1 MPQGHPMPVPP
12 MPSAKPAPTAKT
24 KMPPRIYINNTQRA
38 AEEAAKQEATKKEAS
53 APTFYDNKPIDPEQF
68 AQAWNAYTQ
77 AHPHDIIVVNA
88 MHRAVPTLVSGTHYK
103 MKSANEG
110 EAGMINNSLTS
121 ILTHLRNT
129 LQNGTITLEI
139 ELDKTIKTP
148 KIMTEREI
156 VNDILSRRPEFG
168 DFIKDF
174 QLTLK

>member
-1 MPQGHPMPVPP
+1 MSSR
-12 MPSAKPAPTAKT
+12 PST
-24 KMPPRIYINNTQRA
+24 
-38 AEEAAKQEATKKEAS
+38 
-53 APTFYDNKPIDPEQF
+53 PTFHDNKPIDPEQF

-139 ELDKTIKTP
+139 ELV
-148 KIMTEREI
+148 KIADASGN
-156 VNDILSRRPEFG
+156 VV
-168 DFIKDF
+168 K
-174 QLTLK
+174 QLKSVGGECTWDGTVDGAGYRSL

>member
-1 MPQGHPMPVPP
+1 M
-12 MPSAKPAPTAKT
+12 
-24 KMPPRIYINNTQRA
+24 
-38 AEEAAKQEATKKEAS
+38 
-53 APTFYDNKPIDPEQF
+53 
-68 AQAWNAYTQ
+68 
-77 AHPHDIIVVNA
+77 
-88 MHRAVPTLVSGTHYK
+88 LVSGTHYK

-110 EAGMINNSLTS
+110 EAGMINNSLTD
-121 ILTHLRNT
+121 ILTYLRNT